1 MPTRVPRRVGSN
13 LPPRGRDAN
22 PDRPATAPRVNP
34 LATISVA
41 LNLFCGVGNLAAI
54 VVGVVAIRQIAR
66 SNGTMTGKGMAIFGI
81 ALGVAGLAITA
92 VASFWFL
99 KKGSG

>member
-1 MPTRVPRRVGSN
+1 MPTRGPAAGGVN
-13 LPPRGRDAN
+13 LPPRGRDAD
-22 PDRPATAPRVNP
+22 PDRPAADARVNP
-34 LATISVA
+34 LASISVA